1 MNWIAATILVFL
13 LADYLLDRLV
23 DRLNLNA
30 ITDEIPAPFAGVF
43 DPARYRQAQA
53 YLRSNTRLKQVAAT
67 VRLAALLLFWFGGG
81 FGGVDDWVRDMGWNP
96 LITAVAYIG
105 ILAGLKALVDLP
117 FSLYAT
123 FGIEARFG
131 FNQSSLTTWIKD
143 RCKGVLLVVV
153 VGGPLV
159 TGVVALFLYAGPTA
173 WIWCWT
179 LTALFAV
186 LVQFVAP
193 TWIMPLFNRFDP
205 LPDGELR
212 SAIQAYAQS
221 IDFSMN
227 DIYIMDASRRSLK
240 SNAFFTGLGR
250 QRRIVLFDTIVAR
263 HTTAELVAVL
273 AHEMGHYQMRHI
285 LKMSAMGL
293 AQTGLM
299 LYLLS
304 RFMHLPALYEAFCVP
319 TPSVQAALVS
329 FAILCRPLDAIL
341 TVIGHGISRRYEFA
355 ADRFAAATTGSRP
368 LIEALKKLSVD
379 NLSNLKPHPLYVFFN
394 YSHPPVLQR
403 IAALTRHGSKC
414 TKPPGRSDVIAE
426 ACVD

>member
-1 MNWIAATILVFL
+1 MNWIAWTILGFL
-13 LADYLLDRLV
+13 LADYLLDRLA

-43 DPARYRQAQA
+43 DPEQYRQAQA

-67 VRLAALLLFWFGGG
+67 VGVAVLLLFWFSGG
-81 FGGVDDWVRDMGWNP
+81 FGGVDDWVRDLGWHP

-105 ILAGLKALVDLP
+105 ILAGLKALAGLP

-131 FNQSSLTTWIKD
+131 FNQSSLATWIMD
-143 RCKGVLLVVV
+143 RLKSVLLVVV

-159 TGVVALFLYAGPTA
+159 TGVVALFQYVGPTA
-173 WIWCWT
+173 WIWCWA
-179 LTALFAV
+179 LIALFAM

-205 LPDGELR
+205 LPHGELR
-212 SAIQAYAQS
+212 SAIQAYARS

-227 DIYIMDASRRSLK
+227 DIYIMDGSRRSSK
-240 SNAFFTGLGR
+240 SNAFFTGLGCH
-250 QRRIVLFDTIVAR
+250 RRIVLFDTLVAR

-285 LKMSAMGL
+285 LKMSAMGV

-304 RFMHLPALYEAFCVP
+304 RFLHLPALYEAFYVP
-319 TPSVQAALVS
+319 TPSVHAGLVC
-329 FAILCRPLDAIL
+329 FAILYQPLEAFL
-341 TVIGHGISRRYEFA
+341 TVIGHSISRRYEFA

-368 LIEALKKLSVD
+368 LIDALKKLSVD

-403 IAALTRHGSKC
+403 IAALTRHGPKC
-414 TKPPGRSDVIAE
+414 NKVTGRSDLIAE